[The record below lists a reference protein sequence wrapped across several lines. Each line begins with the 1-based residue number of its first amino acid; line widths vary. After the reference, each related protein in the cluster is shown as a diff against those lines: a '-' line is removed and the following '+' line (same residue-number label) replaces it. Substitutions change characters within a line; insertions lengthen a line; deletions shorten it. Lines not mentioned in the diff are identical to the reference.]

1 MWKRL
6 THPNIVPLLGVTI
19 TPLQL
24 VSGRMSGGTL
34 PQYIKKQPDAD
45 RLVFVSSSASR
56 HSILT
61 TASSSPT
68 FPRDFT
74 TSILVMQF
82 TVISRVYVVI

>member
-24 VSGRMSGGTL
+24 VSGRMPGGTL
-34 PQYIKKQPDAD
+34 PQYIKKEPDAD
-45 RLVFVSSSASR
+45 RLAFVSPSTSR
-56 HSILT
+56 YSILT

-68 FPRDFT
+68 FPRAFT
-74 TSILVMQF
+74 IFILVMQS
-82 TVISRVYVVI
+82 TAISRVYVVI